1 MNKSASPIFHGLD
14 HLRAL
19 AITLVFYFHYF
30 ILSGG
35 EPAWLPD
42 WAAFGWTGV
51 DLFFVLSGFL
61 IASQL
66 FEQVQRSGGISFRL
80 FFMKRAFRILPAYL
94 VTVALYVCW
103 PLFREREALPPVWK
117 LLTFTQNIGLNIK
130 DNGTFSHAWS
140 LCVEEHFYL
149 LLPLLL
155 IGIHRTR
162 FWRKAW
168 LLLPAL
174 LVLGLLWRWY
184 AYEILY
190 SPHAAGD
197 IPWKYWY
204 QHIYYPT
211 YSRLDG
217 LLAGVAIAAC
227 YVFRKQWWEQLTARS
242 GYLLLM
248 ALAVL
253 AGAYFLCADQ
263 QTKAASVWGF
273 PLVAFGYGLLLMNA
287 VCKGSFLSRH
297 ASRITHWVAGLSYS
311 IYLTH
316 KGIIHLTRVALQD
329 YELNPNI
336 LLLICT
342 VTSLLG
348 AYLLHQLV
356 EQPFLRWRNRILH

>member
-1 MNKSASPIFHGLD
+1 M
-14 HLRAL
+14 
-19 AITLVFYFHYF
+19 VFYFHYF

-42 WAAFGWTGV
+42 LAAFGWTGV

-66 FEQVQRSGGISFRL
+66 FEQIHRGNGISFRL

-94 VTVALYVCW
+94 VTVALYVYW
-103 PLFREREALPPVWK
+103 PLFREREALPPIWK
-117 LLTFTQNIGLNIK
+117 LFTFTQNLGLNIK

-149 LLPLLL
+149 LLPMVL
-155 IGIHRTR
+155 ILVYRTR
-162 FWRKAW
+162 FWAKAW
-168 LLLPAL
+168 ILLPAL

-184 AYEILY
+184 AYGSLY
-190 SPHAAGD
+190 EPHVNGD

-217 LLAGVAIAAC
+217 LLAGVTIAAC
-227 YVFRKQWWEQLTARS
+227 YVFRKQWWEQLAAKS
-242 GYLLLM
+242 GYALLL

-253 AGAYFLCADQ
+253 TGAYFLCADQ
-263 QTKAASVWGF
+263 QSRPASVWGF
-273 PLVAFGYGLLLMNA
+273 PLVALGYGLLVMNA
-287 VCKGSFLSRH
+287 VSKHSFLSRH
-297 ASRITHWVAGLSYS
+297 ASGLTNWVAGLSYS

-316 KGIIHLTRVALQD
+316 KGIIHLTRLALQD
-329 YELNPNI
+329 YELNANI

-342 VTSLLG
+342 ATSLLG
-348 AYLLHQLV
+348 AYLLHRLV
-356 EQPFLRWRNRILH
+356 EQPFLRWRDRLLKR